1 MSAVASRIPAV
12 IDALVST
19 WKAAGITVWDG
30 PVPTDDYRAAIFVG
44 YDAAGVETSSW
55 SAATS
60 RHSEWGPIGNRAR
73 DEEFSIVCA
82 AVALGDGVTSKSARD
97 AAFAL
102 VNSAD
107 TAIRP
112 RPADP
117 SLGLL
122 SGAAPYLVAAIRV
135 EDFFQEPT
143 ENAGPQAR
151 VTFAVDVKTR
161 I

>member
-1 MSAVASRIPAV
+1 MVSSRIPAV
-12 IDALVST
+12 IDALITT
-19 WKAAGITVWDG
+19 WKRAGLTVWDG

-44 YDAAGVETSSW
+44 YDGGGSEASNF
-55 SAATS
+55 SAATVRKS
-60 RHSEWGPIGNRAR
+60 DWGPMGQRAR
-73 DEEFSIVCA
+73 DEEFSLVCA
-82 AVALGDGVTSKSARD
+82 AVALGDGLTSKSARD
-97 AAFAL
+97 SAFDL
-102 VNSAD
+102 IDQAD
-107 TAIRP
+107 AAIRT

-122 SGAAPYLVAAIRV
+122 SGVAPYLVAVIRV
-135 EDFFQEPT
+135 EDFYQEPT

>member
-1 MSAVASRIPAV
+1 MTASRIPAV

-19 WKAAGITVWDG
+19 WRAAGITVWDG
-30 PVPTDDYRAAIFVG
+30 PVPEDDYRAAIFVG
-44 YDAAGVETSSW
+44 YDASGAEVSTFNSATGRSS
-55 SAATS
+55 
-60 RHSEWGPIGNRAR
+60 WGPIGQRAR
-73 DEEFSIVCA
+73 DEEFSLVCA
-82 AVALGDGVTSKSARD
+82 AVALGDGTTYKSARD

-102 VNSAD
+102 VTSAD
-107 TAIRP
+107 TAIRQ
-112 RPADP
+112 RPSDP

-122 SGAAPYLVAAIRV
+122 GSAAPYLLAAIRI

>member
-1 MSAVASRIPAV
+1 MTASRIPAV

-19 WKAAGITVWDG
+19 WKAAGLTVWDG
-30 PVPTDDYRAAIFVG
+30 PIPEDDYRAAIFVG
-44 YDAAGVETSSW
+44 YDGAGVEDSAF
-55 SAATS
+55 SAANI
-60 RHSEWGPIGNRAR
+60 RHSDWGPIGQRAR
-73 DEEFSIVCA
+73 DEEFSVVCA
-82 AVALGDGVTSKSARD
+82 AVALGDGNSFKSARD

-102 VNSAD
+102 ITSAD

-112 RPADP
+112 RPSDP

-151 VTFAVDVKTR
+151 ITFAVDVKTR

>member
-1 MSAVASRIPAV
+1 MVSSRIPAV
-12 IDALVST
+12 IDALVTT
-19 WKAAGITVWDG
+19 WKRAGLTVWDG

-44 YDAAGVETSSW
+44 YDGSGETSNFL
-55 SAATS
+55 AATGK
-60 RHSEWGPIGNRAR
+60 SEWGPMGQRSR
-73 DEEFSIVCA
+73 DEEFSIACA
-82 AVALGDGVTSKSARD
+82 AVAIGDGTTSKSARD
-97 AAFAL
+97 AAFDL
-102 VNSAD
+102 IDQAD
-107 TAIRP
+107 TAIRA

-122 SGAAPYLVAAIRV
+122 SGVAPYLMAVIRV
-135 EDFFQEPT
+135 EDFYQEPT

>member
-1 MSAVASRIPAV
+1 MVSSRIPAT
-12 IDALVST
+12 IDALVTT
-19 WKAAGITVWDG
+19 WKRAGLIVWDG

-44 YDAAGVETSSW
+44 YDGGGVDNSNFLS
-55 SAATS
+55 ATS
-60 RHSEWGPIGNRAR
+60 KSEWGPMGQRAR
-73 DEEFSIVCA
+73 DEEFSLTCA
-82 AVALGDGVTSKSARD
+82 AVALGDGLTSKSARD
-97 AAFAL
+97 AAFDL
-102 VNSAD
+102 IDQAD
-107 TAIRP
+107 AAIRT

-122 SGAAPYLVAAIRV
+122 SGVAPYLVAVIRV
-135 EDFFQEPT
+135 EDFYQEPT